1 MQHWHIY
8 IKWNEKLFEEMQK
21 AYLNGHLE
29 KPPAESWY
37 QGELGFYDFYIIPLA
52 KKLKEC
58 GVFGVSCA
66 EYLNYANANR
76 KEWEVRGKEI
86 VAGYVK
92 KYAKPS
98 LGARPGAKKVGSVR
112 GGGSFFSK

>member
-1 MQHWHIY
+1 M
-8 IKWNEKLFEEMQK
+8 KWNEKLFQEMHK
-21 AYLNGHLE
+21 AYMDGKIAQN
-29 KPPAESWY
+29 PADSWY

-58 GVFGVSCA
+58 GVFGVSSA

-76 KEWEVRGKEI
+76 KEWEVRGKEV

-92 KYAKPS
+92 KYAKPAGPVRTPSMRNRS
-98 LGARPGAKKVGSVR
+98 LRRVL
-112 GGGSFFSK
+112 SK